1 MPYSA
6 NTLKIQDQALIG
18 RPAGRAH
25 NSGQTASAEALMT
38 RLGDRMDI
46 AKERPR
52 YFLAASRWAF
62 SSAIEMTGAPSAT
75 HALNPPSM

>member
-6 NTLKIQDQALIG
+6 NALKIQDQALIG

-46 AKERPR
+46 AKQTSL
-52 YFLAASRWAF
+52 FFSR
-62 SSAIEMTGAPSAT
+62 I
-75 HALNPPSM
+75 ALGF